1 MIQKYLWLKDLD
13 TKYRALKFA
22 KNAIIWV
29 YRTTRVSK
37 FVVENVFNNSHI
49 EYNNEW
55 DNNNNIND
63 NEILKEFFFHHKNIS
78 LDVSC
83 LDSYAKAK
91 FFGLYMARR
100 LKRPKKS
107 ILLRI
112 YNMQT

>member
-1 MIQKYLWLKDLD
+1 MPPICQ
-13 TKYRALKFA
+13 
-22 KNAIIWV
+22 
-29 YRTTRVSK
+29 TRVSK

-83 LDSYAKAK
+83 LDSYEKAK
-91 FFGLYMARR
+91 IFWPFHGQKAE
-100 LKRPKKS
+100 KAKEK
-107 ILLRI
+107 
-112 YNMQT
+112 